1 MPLPKNI
8 VKPTLPLVPRK
19 ELSARRQEL
28 LQYIKEDGTYLPKSV
43 LHADLDRGMLDFV
56 KNELKVVTAGEIVPM
71 VDIIITTQNWSQ
83 YVETYKFIDLDYNPD
98 PPYITVVR
106 SPEVKYGSNPA
117 LIYNIPNRKQFYY
130 ASVPTWNGNEQGMDI
145 YTIPQPVP
153 VDIKYS
159 VKIVCNRMRELN
171 QLNKIV
177 MQTFASR
184 QAYTFI
190 KGQYVPIILDNVSD
204 ESQMTIDARKYYVQN
219 YDFTMLGYLIDEEEF
234 EVKPAIQRIT
244 QLIEVDTSTRR
255 QRRNKFPKNPDTFNI
270 DFLFTTGDT
279 VEEKIDFTA
288 NMNVNSL
295 ENVSS
300 FDVYINNDFY
310 GINPSVIQ
318 ITTNDILRIVVTKSD
333 NTKEAKIIFI
343 NNLYGGQPVF
353 RQTNSY
359 SNGVPYTLGVQS
371 GATFN
376 LSSGLNFRQG
386 DTIKLVHNSINY
398 QNSKVVSYN
407 NQTGVL
413 VFSGATN
420 VVGSGTYDTWDVDVY

>member
-8 VKPTLPLVPRK
+8 VKPTLPLVPKK

-56 KNELKVVTAGEIVPM
+56 KENLKVVTAGEVVPM

-83 YVETYKFIDLDYNPD
+83 YVETYKFIDLDYNPN
-98 PPYITVVR
+98 PPFITVVR
-106 SPEVKYGSNPA
+106 SPEVKYGTNPS
-117 LIYNIPNRKQFYY
+117 LQYTIPNRKQFYY

-159 VKIVCNRMRELN
+159 VKIICNRMRELN
-171 QLNKIV
+171 QLNKVV

-204 ESQMTIDARKYYVQN
+204 ESQMTMDARKYYVQN

-244 QLIEVDTSTRR
+244 QLFEIDTTTRR
-255 QRRNKFPKNPDTFNI
+255 PRRNKFPENPDEFNFQFLFVTGNTTLVDII
-270 DFLFTTGDT
+270 DFRSNMSLLSSDNVDT
-279 VEEKIDFTA
+279 
-288 NMNVNSL
+288 
-295 ENVSS
+295 
-300 FDVYINNDFY
+300 FDVYINNNYF
-310 GINPSVIQ
+310 GSNPQTIQ
-318 ITTNDILRIVVTKSD
+318 ITTNDILRIEVTKID
-333 NTKEAKIIFI
+333 NNQESLI
-343 NNLYGGQPVF
+343 VF
-353 RQTNSY
+353 DN
-359 SNGVPYTLGVQS
+359 
-371 GATFN
+371 
-376 LSSGLNFRQG
+376 
-386 DTIKLVHNSINY
+386 KLV
-398 QNSKVVSYN
+398 
-407 NQTGVL
+407 
-413 VFSGATN
+413 
-420 VVGSGTYDTWDVDVY
+420 

>member
-204 ESQMTIDARKYYVQN
+204 ESQMTIDTRKYYVQN
-219 YDFTMLGYLIDEEEF
+219 YDFIMLGYLIDEEEF

-255 QRRNKFPKNPDTFNI
+255 QRRNRFPKNPDTFNF

-279 VEEKIDFTA
+279 VEEKIDFRA
-288 NMNVNSL
+288 NMSL
-295 ENVSS
+295 VSS
-300 FDVYINNDFY
+300 DNVDTFDVFINNNYFGSDTQT
-310 GINPSVIQ
+310 IQ
-318 ITTNDILRIVVTKSD
+318 ITTNDILKIEVTRID
-333 NTKEAKIIFI
+333 NNQEALI
-343 NNLYGGQPVF
+343 VF
-353 RQTNSY
+353 DN
-359 SNGVPYTLGVQS
+359 
-371 GATFN
+371 
-376 LSSGLNFRQG
+376 
-386 DTIKLVHNSINY
+386 KLV
-398 QNSKVVSYN
+398 
-407 NQTGVL
+407 
-413 VFSGATN
+413 
-420 VVGSGTYDTWDVDVY
+420 

>member
-56 KNELKVVTAGEIVPM
+56 KENLKVVTAGEIVPM

-83 YVETYKFIDLDYNPD
+83 YVETYKFIDLDYNPN
-98 PPYITVVR
+98 PPFITVVR
-106 SPEVKYGSNPA
+106 SPEVKYGTNPS
-117 LIYNIPNRKQFYY
+117 LQYTIPNRKQFYY

-159 VKIVCNRMRELN
+159 VKIICNRMRELN
-171 QLNKIV
+171 QLNKVV

-204 ESQMTIDARKYYVQN
+204 ESQMTMDARKYYVQN

-234 EVKPAIQRIT
+234 EVKPAIQRVT
-244 QLIEVDTSTRR
+244 QLIEIDTTTRK
-255 QRRNKFPKNPDTFNI
+255 QKRNQFPKNPDEFKL
-270 DFLFTTGDT
+270 DFLFVTGNTTLVD
-279 VEEKIDFTA
+279 VIDFRADMSVA
-288 NMNVNSL
+288 NSDNVDT
-295 ENVSS
+295 
-300 FDVYINNDFY
+300 FDVYINNNYY
-310 GINPSVIQ
+310 GSDVEVIQ
-318 ITTNDILRIVVTKSD
+318 ITTNDILRIEVTKID
-333 NTKEAKIIFI
+333 NNNEALI
-343 NNLYGGQPVF
+343 VF
-353 RQTNSY
+353 DN
-359 SNGVPYTLGVQS
+359 
-371 GATFN
+371 
-376 LSSGLNFRQG
+376 
-386 DTIKLVHNSINY
+386 KLV
-398 QNSKVVSYN
+398 
-407 NQTGVL
+407 
-413 VFSGATN
+413 
-420 VVGSGTYDTWDVDVY
+420 